1 MAKRRDKSLRDELRE
16 RAAKALLSYAVF
28 RWESAVTLA
37 VTLILSIL
45 VPDPFGGTIP
55 FWRWWFWIGLGVAA
69 EALIIVTSIYDPAVR
84 ERVVAA
90 VFRERFDPGEI
101 HTPAYRQK
109 VTKALEYRKQ
119 MEYLLQ
125 HTRDGALRTH
135 LEATV
140 NDVSDW
146 ISNMFALARRLDHY
160 SRTTILKQDKDVI
173 PRELQALGDRMKA
186 ERDPVVRAQLQR
198 SIEQKRAQLEQI
210 ERLDSTMERAALQL
224 DDTLSAMGT
233 VYAQVQLIDAKDI
246 DGGRAQRLQQD
257 IASQIQSLSD
267 VQQAMDEVYQSSSAS
282 ALAEGA

>member
-1 MAKRRDKSLRDELRE
+1 MARRRDKSLRDQLRE
-16 RAAKALLSYAVF
+16 RAGRALLSYAVF
-28 RWESAVTLA
+28 RWESAITLA
-37 VTLILSIL
+37 LTLILSML
-45 VPDPFGGTIP
+45 VPDPFRGAIP
-55 FWRWWFWIGLGVAA
+55 FWRRWFWVGLGVIA
-69 EALIIVTSIYDPAVR
+69 EALIVVTSIYDPAVR
-84 ERVVAA
+84 ERVVAT
-90 VFRERFDPGEI
+90 VFREKFDPGEI
-101 HTPAYRQK
+101 RTPAYRSK
-109 VTKALEYRKQ
+109 VAKALEYREQ
-119 MEYLLQ
+119 MEFLLQ

-146 ISNMFALARRLDHY
+146 ISNMFTLARRLDHY

-186 ERDPVVRAQLQR
+186 ERDPAVRAQLQR
-198 SIEQKRAQLEQI
+198 SIEQKRAQLEQL

-246 DGGRAQRLQQD
+246 DGGRAQRLQLD
-257 IASQIQSLSD
+257 IADQIHSLND
-267 VQQAMDEVYQSSSAS
+267 VQQAMDEVYLSSSAS

>member
-1 MAKRRDKSLRDELRE
+1 MARRRDKSLRDQLRE
-16 RAAKALLSYAVF
+16 RAGRALLSYAVF
-28 RWESAVTLA
+28 RWESAITLA
-37 VTLILSIL
+37 LTLILSML
-45 VPDPFGGTIP
+45 VPDPFRGAIP
-55 FWRWWFWIGLGVAA
+55 FWRWWFWVGLGVIA
-69 EALIIVTSIYDPAVR
+69 EALIVVTSIYDPAVR
-84 ERVVAA
+84 ERVVAT
-90 VFRERFDPGEI
+90 VFREKFDPGEI
-101 HTPAYRQK
+101 RTSAYRSK
-109 VTKALEYRKQ
+109 VAKALEYREQ
-119 MEYLLQ
+119 MEFLLQ

-146 ISNMFALARRLDHY
+146 ISNMFTLARRLDHY

-186 ERDPVVRAQLQR
+186 ERDPAVRAQLQR
-198 SIEQKRAQLEQI
+198 SIEQKRAQLEQL

-246 DGGRAQRLQQD
+246 DGGRAQRLQLD
-257 IASQIQSLSD
+257 IADQIHSLND
-267 VQQAMDEVYQSSSAS
+267 VQQAMDEVYLSSSAS

>member
-1 MAKRRDKSLRDELRE
+1 MARRRAKSLSEELRD
-16 RAAKALLSYAVF
+16 RAARALLSYAVF
-28 RWESAVTLA
+28 RWESAITLA
-37 VTLILSIL
+37 LTLALSVL
-45 VPDPFGGTIP
+45 ARDPFGGALP
-55 FWRWWFWIGLGVAA
+55 FWRWWFWIILGVVA

-90 VFRERFDPGEI
+90 MFREKFDPSEI
-101 HTPAYRQK
+101 GTPAYRQK
-109 VTKALEYRKQ
+109 ITKALEYREQ
-119 MEYLLQ
+119 MEFLLQ

-146 ISNMFALARRLDHY
+146 IGNMVTLARRLDHY

-186 ERDPVVRAQLQR
+186 EADPAVRAQLQR
-198 SIEQKRAQLEQI
+198 SIKQKRAQLEQI
-210 ERLDSTMERAALQL
+210 ERLDNTMERAALQL

-246 DGGRAQRLQQD
+246 DSGRAQRLQQD
-257 IASQIQSLSD
+257 IANQMQSLTD
-267 VQQAMDEVYQSSSAS
+267 VQQAMDEVYLSSSAS
-282 ALAEGA
+282 ALVEGA